1 MKKFFSVHILAFLT
15 LIVSAQSQTDIFVN
29 NKLHQNA
36 NVSLMIKEAGSGKT
50 MQSHRATNVATP
62 ASTLKIVTTAT
73 ALEMLGSDYRFQ
85 TILET
90 EGNIAADGTLN
101 GNIYIR
107 GCGDPT
113 LGSSKI
119 GDAEFLDQWVVAVK
133 SSGIKRINGNIIAD
147 ISAYDSEGVNPKW
160 LWEDIGNYYAA
171 GAYGI
176 SYKDNMYELELKSGA
191 PGTSP
196 EIVSIKP
203 AVPDLKFTVYLKST
217 NIKIDSAYIYGAPGD
232 YNRTIYGEI
241 PANRSSFIVKGDIP
255 QPETLLVSDFIQKL
269 RKSGVEISGNMNE
282 TMLAAK
288 RKTIHTHFSPA
299 LSEIVKEINLYSNN
313 HYAEHLFR
321 HLALQRKT
329 QATTNEAI
337 RTVRSFW
344 ASKGLPVDELIM
356 QDGSGLSPTNAV
368 SARFLV
374 SLLQY
379 MDKSKY
385 RNAFRASLPIAGKS
399 GTLRGFLKD
408 SILAGKLIAKSGSAS
423 RVKSY
428 AGYIERNG
436 KSYTFA
442 IIVNNPGAYNM
453 QATTKKIEELL
464 IQSTK

>member
-1 MKKFFSVHILAFLT
+1 MKKYISTHILFFLT
-15 LIVSAQSQTDIFVN
+15 LLVSAQSPTDIFVN
-29 NKLHQNA
+29 NKLHQSA
-36 NVSLMIKEAGSGKT
+36 NVSLLIKESGSGKT
-50 MQSHRATNVATP
+50 IQAHRASNVATP

-73 ALEMLGSDYRFQ
+73 ALEMLGPDYRFQ
-85 TILET
+85 TKLET
-90 EGNIAADGTLN
+90 DDNITADGTLN
-101 GNIYIR
+101 GSIYIR

-119 GDAEFLDQWVVAVK
+119 GDREFLDQWVAAVK
-133 SSGIKRINGNIIAD
+133 KAGIKRINGNIIAD
-147 ISAYDSEGVNPKW
+147 VSAYDSEGVNPKW

-191 PGTSP
+191 PGTTPIIVRITPNLP
-196 EIVSIKP
+196 E
-203 AVPDLKFTVYLKST
+203 LKFKMYLKST
-217 NIKIDSAYIYGAPGD
+217 NITIDSAYIYGAPVD
-232 YNRTIYGEI
+232 NNRSIYGEI
-241 PANRSSFIVKGDIP
+241 PANRPSFIIKGDIS
-255 QPETLLVSDFIQKL
+255 QPETLLVKDFIQKL
-269 RKSGVEISGNMNE
+269 RNIGVEINSNTNAA
-282 TMLAAK
+282 MLATK

-299 LSEIVKEINLYSNN
+299 LSEIVKEINLFSNN
-313 HYAEHLFR
+313 HYAEQLFR
-321 HLALQRKT
+321 HLALQRNT

-337 RTVRSFW
+337 RATRSFW

-379 MDKSKY
+379 MDKSKC
-385 RNAFRASLPIAGKS
+385 RNAFRASLPIAGKT

-408 SILAGKLIAKSGSAS
+408 SVLAGKLIAKSGSSS

-428 AGYIERNG
+428 AGYIDRNG
-436 KSYTFA
+436 KTYTFA
-442 IIVNNPGAYNM
+442 VIVNNPNAYNM

-464 IQSTK
+464 IQTTK